1 MSAEDFE
8 TKEKAIGFI
17 KEKLIDG
24 EYRIV
29 KTPDGMFWLTRNREG
44 VIDQDSVLGISRKE
58 AIEIAAQ
65 QTARHIGY
73 DWAFDLNIQQGH
85 QNPDFNQARKAG
97 FSFGAT
103 EMSVEFL
110 ELEEI
115 QAVEVIEQVS
125 TVSLRALRWALLT
138 HSIIW
143 VL

>member
-29 KTPDGMFWLTRNREG
+29 KTPDGMFWLTYNHKK
-44 VIDQDSVLGISRKE
+44 IINKNSILNISRKE

-73 DWAFDLNIQQGH
+73 DWAFDLNI
-85 QNPDFNQARKAG
+85 
-97 FSFGAT
+97 
-103 EMSVEFL
+103 
-110 ELEEI
+110 
-115 QAVEVIEQVS
+115 
-125 TVSLRALRWALLT
+125 
-138 HSIIW
+138 
-143 VL
+143 

>member
-8 TKEKAIGFI
+8 TKEKAIGLI

-73 DWAFDLNIQQGH
+73 
-85 QNPDFNQARKAG
+85 
-97 FSFGAT
+97 